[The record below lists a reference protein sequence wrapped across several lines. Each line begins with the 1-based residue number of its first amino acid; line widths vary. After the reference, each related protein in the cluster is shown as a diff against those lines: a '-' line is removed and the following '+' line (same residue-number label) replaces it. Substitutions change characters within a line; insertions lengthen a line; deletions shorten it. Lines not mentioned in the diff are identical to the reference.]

1 MRQLHV
7 VVKAPSRYWP
17 RHLDVRYLDSCDTY
31 ADARASRTFRFK
43 VTEPRDIASC
53 VSKEHCRACLPHTTR
68 PKGRRRVLVRR
79 NAPSRLL
86 HHAGWSP
93 ALAVVPRV
101 RRTKSL
107 RDDAGARFAWAS
119 PAWWWRG
126 GRGRELAELEHE
138 TRALRHRQFMKDV
151 AAAAPQPPSPS
162 GRDAPR
168 SSSSAPTRSTDLDRD
183 DVARKGLLS

>member
-1 MRQLHV
+1 MRHV
-7 VVKAPSRYWP
+7 R
-17 RHLDVRYLDSCDTY
+17 RR
-31 ADARASRTFRFK
+31 AREPHVPFQGDE
-43 VTEPRDIASC
+43 TEGYSAVCLEGTLS
-53 VSKEHCRACLPHTTR
+53 CLPSPHDTTE
-68 PKGRRRVLVRR
+68 GRRRVLVRR
-79 NAPSRLL
+79 NAPSRLV

-101 RRTKSL
+101 RRNKSL

-151 AAAAPQPPSPS
+151 AAAPQPPSPS

-168 SSSSAPTRSTDLDRD
+168 SSSAPTRSTDLDRD
-183 DVARKGLLS
+183 DVARKDLLS